1 MLASYGFGVHQ
12 GSHPM
17 GESKLKRSRA
27 KEMLLSCA
35 GEQTAGG
42 RVQVRWE
49 ADGAATPMG
58 QLAYFIEFLT
68 LTGLWSGWQ
77 DGCPL
82 SYVSP
87 NAPSKAE
94 VLGTWMLSILSGH
107 RRYSHVTTIRCDGVN
122 PGLLGMN
129 KVISEDA
136 LRRALLA
143 IPEEAGVS
151 WLDGHLSES
160 TAPLLDVPWVLD
172 IDTTIKPLYGKQEGA
187 VVSYNPKKP
196 GRPSHSYHTYLMA
209 GLRLV
214 MGVEVKAGNEH
225 SGRHT
230 LPGLLRL
237 LDALPAHHKP
247 KMVRGDCGFGSD
259 GIMRELEA
267 RAQPYLFKLRLSKN
281 VKRHIERLFRV
292 SGWTDAGQGWEGIDS
307 TLVLTGWERARRV
320 AVLRRPLQG
329 EMLVAQEDDGQQ
341 LLGFIEA
348 DRKGGKRI
356 TGYEYAVLVTNLD
369 HEILSL
375 GQLYRDRADAENTF
389 DELKNQWGWGGF
401 TTQDRHRCQLSAR
414 AVALIYN
421 WWSLFVRL
429 ANPEARLEAITSRP
443 WLMSSVGRRT
453 EHAGQTTITLTGQ
466 HAYFD
471 KARQVLTAISSQLQ
485 AWLGEAA
492 EQLKSRSVW
501 MRCCEH
507 LKRALAAV
515 GPAPP
520 LRLLTN
526 HSNSVG

>member
-35 GEQTAGG
+35 GVQTAGG

-87 NAPSKAE
+87 NAPSKAD

-172 IDTTIKPLYGKQEGA
+172 IDTTIKLLYGKQEGA

-356 TGYEYAVLVTNLD
+356 TGYEYAVLVTNLV

-485 AWLGEAA
+485 AWLSEAA

-515 GPAPP
+515 GPPTP
-520 LRLLTN
+520 RRLLTN
-526 HSNSVG
+526 YANSVG